1 MPCQGTKPHPDHYR
15 RGKPPE
21 SRVVRVFNSLA
32 AVMPP
37 PDEVTRQGIL
47 AGDRKMLDR
56 WWEELGLHSASWWRM
71 WKGLAPQVR

>member
-1 MPCQGTKPHPDHYR
+1 
-15 RGKPPE
+15 
-21 SRVVRVFNSLA
+21 
-32 AVMPP
+32 MPP